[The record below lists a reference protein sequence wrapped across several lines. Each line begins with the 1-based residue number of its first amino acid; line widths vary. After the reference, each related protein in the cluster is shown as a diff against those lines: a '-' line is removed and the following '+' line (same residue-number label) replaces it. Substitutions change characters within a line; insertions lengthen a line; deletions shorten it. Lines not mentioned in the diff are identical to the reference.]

1 MIQSPKPIPRVSAKH
16 YAPQP
21 VPTAA
26 KVRFRVKGE
35 SDGPVYQGQVQIIPC
50 ASCGQKSKQI

>member
-21 VPTAA
+21 APTAT

-35 SDGPVYQGQVQIIPC
+35 ADGPVYQGQVVVVPC
-50 ASCGQKSKQI
+50 RSCGGK